1 MHILFFDVANGRIGR
16 LSYLGHSALL
26 LLLFLVVG
34 LGIAVAFGVTGHM
47 LNADFHAAHTTVMAA
62 AGVPFII
69 LMIALIGAFLF
80 VSLNLTAKRVR
91 DIGLPGWP
99 VTICYLFAVGL
110 VAQYLSQSVG
120 HALNS
125 LAFLALLLV
134 PGGALG
140 PRATGMSPAT
150 GASSATPPH

>member
-69 LMIALIGAFLF
+69 LMVALIGAFLF

-99 VTICYLFAVGL
+99 VTIGYLFAVGL
-110 VAQYLSQSVG
+110 ISQYLSQNVG
-120 HALNS
+120 HTLNS
-125 LAFLALLLV
+125 LAFLALLLIPAGV
-134 PGGALG
+134 AGS
-140 PRATGMSPAT
+140 RATDMSPAT
-150 GASSATPPH
+150 GGSSAPLLH